1 MSLEN
6 RNPLPCG
13 YPMHRDPEVQKNIT
27 ERLLSALQEDEFVL
41 YSQAITPLVPQ
52 TDGRGFN
59 EVFIRFQE
67 EDEKLLPPG
76 SFFPMLEEVGM
87 LPYLDRWVI
96 NRLARFVRAGLKI
109 NRVWNVPR
117 YLINLSDETFA
128 DENFGEYVLKY
139 ADDSYLSAGVLG
151 FDISAD
157 SALANR
163 QPLLELMA
171 LLRQH
176 GCALSIA
183 GFDGTA
189 AMLANLKEFE
199 PDYIKFS
206 AINADPAKIPE
217 INKMCHDLGAQTI
230 AEHVENAK
238 VLDHLRRC
246 KIDFAQGFGL
256 AKVEPL

>member
-1 MSLEN
+1 
-6 RNPLPCG
+6 
-13 YPMHRDPEVQKNIT
+13 MHREPELRKDIT
-27 ERLLSALQEDEFVL
+27 DRLLSALQEDEFVL
-41 YSQAITPLVPQ
+41 YSQPIMPLVPQ
-52 TDGRGFN
+52 SDGRGIN
-59 EVFIRFQE
+59 EIFIRFQE

-87 LPYLDRWVI
+87 LPFLDRWVI
-96 NRLARFVRAGLKI
+96 NRLARFVRSGLKI

-151 FDISAD
+151 FDIAAD

-163 QPLLELMA
+163 QPLLKLMA
-171 LLRQH
+171 QLRPH
-176 GCALSIA
+176 GCVLSIA

-189 AMLANLKEFE
+189 ETLAQLKEFE
-199 PDYIKFS
+199 PNFYKFS
-206 AINADPAKIPE
+206 AINADPARIPE
-217 INKMCHDLGAQTI
+217 INKMCHGLGAQII